1 MGKSFETDI
10 DFDEAELLDVA
21 HQTDD
26 IDFGD
31 DELSESNRE
40 ELSMDNQ
47 FNREDQ
53 FNRNDKSTE
62 KSDVSTSDEE
72 ESEEETVSGNEK
84 TEKNHKKSG
93 DKQVSKILYIVADR
107 VLPGE
112 LEYFRENGVSVS
124 QIFNSIEDASTALIM
139 QVMPTRLVVI
149 DTGNGRFT
157 NMAARRQLID
167 MLGIGA
173 DAETDV
179 SVFYTDTVI
188 KAEVDNAEH
197 VERDMIDW
205 LKYRSTADVVA
216 NILIGSKK
224 HNEVY
229 VYDSEKADIEPDKK
243 DPLNFKGLT
252 GRFEYGMDLGSAAI
266 DSRTIIEHLDDEETA
281 VEGFRCNI
289 KQMRRHSD

>member
-1 MGKSFETDI
+1 MSKSFETDI
-10 DFDEAELLDVA
+10 DFDEAELLDVE

-31 DELSESNRE
+31 DELSEGDRE
-40 ELSMDNQ
+40 E
-47 FNREDQ
+47 FNRDDQ
-53 FNRNDKSTE
+53 FNGDDESTE
-62 KSDVSTSDEE
+62 ESTEESDVLTSDEE

-84 TEKNHKKSG
+84 TEKSNKKSG

-281 VEGFRCNI
+281 VEGFICNI
-289 KQMRRHSD
+289 KPMRRHED

>member
-1 MGKSFETDI
+1 MSKSFETDI
-10 DFDEAELLDVA
+10 DFDEAELLEVE
-21 HQTDD
+21 HQADD

-31 DELSESNRE
+31 DEFSRDDE
-40 ELSMDNQ
+40 
-47 FNREDQ
+47 
-53 FNRNDKSTE
+53 STE
-62 KSDVSTSDEE
+62 EPDMSTSDEE
-72 ESEEETVSGNEK
+72 DSEEETVSENEK
-84 TEKNHKKSG
+84 TEKSHKKSG

-289 KQMRRHSD
+289 KPMRRHED